1 MKQHA
6 FYSVNPIQPNM
17 PTFIERMDRKWVS
30 YGDDNLYPQFV
41 ASLFYKSAINRTAIQ
56 SKIDATIGEG
66 LRTSNP
72 DEQYVLRRANPK
84 ESWDEVFEK
93 CAQDYITFGGFA
105 LNIIWN
111 NEGTGIAEFYHADFS
126 KIRSGH
132 IHPEEDAPSKYYY
145 CADWGN
151 WRKFKFIEYPAY
163 DPTKAET
170 EPSQILYFFDYE
182 PGNLF
187 YPMPSYA
194 GSINDIQIDIE
205 VSKFH
210 ISNLA
215 NSLNPSLFI
224 GLNNGIPEPEE
235 RQEIYDELTMAYRG
249 SENAGKAFIAFSQDK
264 EHAPDVIP
272 INSANDTYYTT
283 LESRITTRILTGH
296 RITSPLLLGLY
307 HEGAGGG
314 FSSNADELM
323 VSYNHFIATCI
334 RPIQKSMLKVFN
346 NLIGYYGYKTD
357 LYIQPH
363 NVLEEGKTLG
373 KTINEETG
381 GDKTSVTQP

>member
-1 MKQHA
+1 MKQHS

-17 PTFIERMDRKWVS
+17 PTFIERMDRKWVV
-30 YGDDNLYPQFV
+30 YGEDNLYPQFV

-56 SKIDATIGEG
+56 SKIDAAIGEG
-66 LRTSNP
+66 LKTT
-72 DEQYVLRRANPK
+72 DQEQQYVLRRANPK

-93 CAQDYITFGGFA
+93 CAQDYITFGGMA
-105 LNIIWN
+105 INVIWN
-111 NEGTGIAEFYHADFS
+111 NEGTGIAEIYHADFT

-132 IHPEEDAPSKYYY
+132 ILPAEDSPEKYFY
-145 CADWGN
+145 CHDWSQY
-151 WRKFKFIEYPAY
+151 RKIKPIEYHAFDPA
-163 DPTKAET
+163 KAVDH
-170 EPSQILYFFDYE
+170 PSQILYFFDYE

-187 YPMPSYA
+187 YPLPSYA
-194 GSINDIQIDIE
+194 GSINDIQIDVE

-210 ISNLA
+210 LSNLA

-235 RQEIYDELTMAYRG
+235 REEIYDELTMAYRG
-249 SENAGKAFIAFSQDK
+249 TENAGKAFIAFSQDK
-264 EHAPDVIP
+264 DHAPDVIP
-272 INSANDTYYTT
+272 IQSANDTYYTT

-314 FSSNADELM
+314 FSSNADELA
-323 VSYNHFIATCI
+323 VSYSHFIATCI
-334 RPIQKSMLKVFN
+334 RPIQKSMLKVFD
-346 NLIGYYGYKTD
+346 NLFGYYGYTSS

-363 NVLEEGKTLG
+363 NVLEAGETLG
-373 KTINEETG
+373 KTVATDAGVSNDTTI
-381 GDKTSVTQP
+381 K